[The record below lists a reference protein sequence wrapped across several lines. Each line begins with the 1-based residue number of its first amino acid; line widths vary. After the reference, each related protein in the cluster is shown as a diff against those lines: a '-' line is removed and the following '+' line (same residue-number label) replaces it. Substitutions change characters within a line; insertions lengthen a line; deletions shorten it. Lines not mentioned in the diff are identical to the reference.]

1 VISCLHE
8 LPEYLRYDYLRDVFA
23 RFGNS
28 KKVRNKYLP
37 MVSKAKPKQRASHEI
52 SDGSSNLKPKA
63 NMIRRKTPWSTST
76 TLERACDVLRLFTP
90 QKPRWTISELA
101 RHLNVPKSGVFR
113 LVKTFERKQFLQSG
127 DDSYEYE
134 LGSGIWELT
143 GTVVGKREQLV
154 EKASPYLR
162 DLNKTTGLL
171 VSLRVLENEQ
181 MVIVDRVEGKDPVKV
196 IVPVG
201 THQPLNHGAPGKL
214 LLAYCYR
221 TNSAQL
227 YELISRRKITRLTE
241 RTLMDPRRLEE
252 ELNKIRRL
260 GYASSD
266 GEAIRGTIGIAVPV
280 LNSTGEVEAA
290 LALTA
295 VESLCNMRQLMKF
308 LPDLKRTAENISKA
322 LGYSAGKKS
331 SA

>member
-1 VISCLHE
+1 MSI
-8 LPEYLRYDYLRDVFA
+8 
-23 RFGNS
+23 
-28 KKVRNKYLP
+28 KV
-37 MVSKAKPKQRASHEI
+37 KAK
-52 SDGSSNLKPKA
+52 SDPTDRSQETGRRLSNQKPKA
-63 NMIRRKTPWSTST
+63 KIIRRRTPWATST

-90 QKPRWTISELA
+90 QRPRWTISELA

-113 LVKTFERKQFLQSG
+113 LVKTFERKRFLKST

-143 GTVVGKREQLV
+143 GTVFGKRERLV
-154 EKASPYLR
+154 EKASPFLR

-181 MVIVDRVEGKDPVKV
+181 MVIVDRVEGNDPVKV
-196 IVPVG
+196 IFPVG

-214 LLAYCYR
+214 LLAYLDPTDR
-221 TNSAQL
+221 RHLNA
-227 YELISRRKITRLTE
+227 LISRGKVTKLTD
-241 RTLMDPRRLEE
+241 RTVTDPRRLAE

-260 GYASSD
+260 GYATSD

-280 LNSTGEVEAA
+280 WNAMGQVEAA

-295 VESLCNMRQLMKF
+295 VESLCNMKQVMKF
-308 LPDLKRTAENISKA
+308 LPDLKKTAENVSKA
-322 LGYSAGKKS
+322 FGY
-331 SA
+331 

>member
-1 VISCLHE
+1 MT
-8 LPEYLRYDYLRDVFA
+8 
-23 RFGNS
+23 G
-28 KKVRNKYLP
+28 
-37 MVSKAKPKQRASHEI
+37 KAKSNQRERSVKI
-52 SDGSSNLKPKA
+52 GGRSLTSKSKPKVVV
-63 NMIRRKTPWSTST
+63 RKTPWATST

-101 RHLNVPKSGVFR
+101 HHLDVPKSGVFR
-113 LVKTFERKQFLQSG
+113 LVKTFERKQFLQSR

-143 GTVVGKREQLV
+143 GTVFGKRERLV
-154 EKASPYLR
+154 EKGSPYLR
-162 DLNKTTGLL
+162 ELNNTTGLL

-214 LLAYCYR
+214 LLAYRYPKQG
-221 TNSAQL
+221 AQL
-227 YELISRRKITRLTE
+227 RELMSLGKITKLTE
-241 RTLMDPRRLEE
+241 RTLMEPRRLED

-260 GYASSD
+260 GYATSD
-266 GEAIRGTIGIAVPV
+266 GEAIRGTIGIAAPV
-280 LNSTGEVEAA
+280 WNSMGQVEAA

-295 VESLCNMRQLMKF
+295 VESLCDMKQLMKF
-308 LPDLKRTAENISKA
+308 LPALKRTAENISQV
-322 LGYSAGKKS
+322 LGYQPDKISR
-331 SA
+331 